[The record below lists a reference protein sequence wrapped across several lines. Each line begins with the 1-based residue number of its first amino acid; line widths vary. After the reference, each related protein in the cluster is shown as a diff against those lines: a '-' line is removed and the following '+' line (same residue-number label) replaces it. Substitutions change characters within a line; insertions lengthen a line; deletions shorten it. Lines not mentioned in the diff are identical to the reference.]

1 MILSSKL
8 VFNLKGYTK
17 NEKIILSR
25 QSVPIQEKE
34 VVIFNIKNMHLI
46 LEHWKKKQ
54 CGIGGHLNNY

>member
-46 LEHWKKKQ
+46 LEHWKKNK